1 MLKRSSTWV
10 LFTLLVLGAS
20 SRTSFAQGPKVLRAP
35 ILNAPPAA
43 ASIVTSA
50 FARPPALRTVR
61 GWERDAW
68 DALRKEGWLW
78 AKVALG
84 ARGDTLFVDAGPRAR
99 ILEISHSGADSLQ
112 WKVFQSA
119 SGFVEGAIYRP
130 GHWETDSTRGLEELG
145 NRGFAFASLT
155 VRGIETDP
163 GAGGVRLDLL
173 LLPGTAASVG
183 KVVVMGTRHTR
194 PSVLAKLS
202 GLRAGQ
208 PWSEERLQRAK
219 ERLEAREV
227 VSEVVDAQPMLSGA
241 QLDTVDVLLR
251 VEQPPSTGQLSAALG
266 VAQGDPGQGTRVY
279 GTLDLSLLDLLGTAR
294 QLQLSFRDDGKTR
307 RTLDVSYLEP
317 LAFSSPFDV
326 SLKLGQRHEDA
337 LYDMILGEISLRL
350 PWRGASAI
358 ELGGG
363 IDRTTFVGDE
373 GVLRVRRRALARLS
387 LGNLRPQEEGGI
399 FGHLDSRL
407 EYGRVSQ
414 TVQNPSA
421 GAAAVSAEEQT
432 LVDLDLHLGW
442 ALSSRLA
449 LLGRA
454 RWASVSTNHYPLP
467 RSEQFFI
474 GGARTVRGHRED
486 ELHGEIV
493 SHASSEFVVGP
504 ARGGQAYLFYDL
516 GYAKETL
523 LDSGTLR
530 PKESWINGF
539 GMGLRTPAPFGRLDL
554 SLGFAQRLS
563 FDNGLIHLA
572 LINRF

>member
-1 MLKRSSTWV
+1 MLKWSGIW
-10 LFTLLVLGAS
+10 TLILVLGATV
-20 SRTSFAQGPKVLRAP
+20 RPSFAEGPREIRAP
-35 ILNAPPAA
+35 ILSARPEAT
-43 ASIVTSA
+43 SIVASA
-50 FARPPALRTVR
+50 FARPPALRTAR
-61 GWERDAW
+61 GWESDAW
-68 DALRKEGWLW
+68 NALRQDGWLW

-84 ARGDTLFVDAGPRAR
+84 SRGDTLFVEAGPRAR
-99 ILEISHSGADSLQ
+99 ILQISHSGADSLQ
-112 WKVFQSA
+112 WRVFEKAAGIEVGS
-119 SGFVEGAIYRP
+119 FYRP
-130 GHWETDSTRGLEELG
+130 GRWEEDSRRGLEELG
-145 NRGFAFASLT
+145 NLGFAFASLT
-155 VRGIETDP
+155 VRRIETDR
-163 GAGGVRLDLL
+163 AQGGVSLDLL

-183 KVVVMGTRHTR
+183 KVVVLGTLHTR
-194 PSVLAKLS
+194 PGVLAKLS

-227 VSEVVDAQPMLSGA
+227 VSTVVDAQPMLSGA

-317 LAFSSPFDV
+317 LAFSSPFDL
-326 SLKLGQRHEDA
+326 SFKLGQRHEDA
-337 LYDMILGEISLRL
+337 LYDMILGEGSLRL

-373 GVLRVRRRALARLS
+373 GILRIRRRALARLS
-387 LGNLRPQEEGGI
+387 LGNLRPENEGGV
-399 FGHLDSRL
+399 FGRLESRL

-414 TVQNPSA
+414 TVRNPSA
-421 GAAAVSAEEQT
+421 GAAAVSAEEQS

-449 LLGRA
+449 ILGRA
-454 RWASVSTNHYPLP
+454 RWASISTNHYPLP

-486 ELHGEIV
+486 EVHGEIV
-493 SHASSEFVVGP
+493 SHGSSEFVVGP

-516 GYAKETL
+516 GYAKETRL
-523 LDSGTLR
+523 ENGTLR
-530 PKESWINGF
+530 PKESWISGF

-554 SLGFAQRLS
+554 SLGFAQRLN